1 MVWLPIKSHFQEKVI
16 NADYFTIL
24 LQKRILVDDA
34 FTIALANKRQVKIT
48 SVSQTEKATSSWR
61 DVVIFHSFVLCLFV
75 LYRPLCF
82 KTSYWTRT
90 IHLQSI

>member
-1 MVWLPIKSHFQEKVI
+1 MAWLPIKSHFQEKVI

-24 LQKRILVDDA
+24 LQNRILVDDA
-34 FTIALANKRQVKIT
+34 FTIALTNQRPVKIA
-48 SVSQTEKATSSWR
+48 SVSQTEKATASWR

-82 KTSYWTRT
+82 KTN
-90 IHLQSI
+90 